1 MTDKYA
7 VVATQIN
14 TTELDKGQEID
25 LIPDNIFID
34 MPTDFPGFDNLK
46 DVLIDLKDRF
56 YEEYEKTQNITAN
69 GDSSDNLGPWVTVAE
84 FTTSALPDGR
94 YSFEVRNIVRL
105 ESDRSEDCVEID
117 WDVDGQNIADETYLT
132 LQGGQ
137 TAVDEGLRTRLPFYF
152 KGSLDLTGTAI
163 RNVRCRVRVRG
174 RTNTAAQVRYSAVE
188 IERKG

>member
-1 MTDKYA
+1 MTDKLA
-7 VVATQIN
+7 VLVTQVN
-14 TTELDKGQEID
+14 STELDGGSEYD
-25 LIPDNIFID
+25 LVPENIFVD
-34 MPTDFPGFDNLK
+34 MPTEFAGFDNLR

-56 YEEYEKTQNITAN
+56 YEEYEKTQNVTAN
-69 GDSSDNLGPWVTVAE
+69 GDNSDNLGPWVTVAE
-84 FTTSALPDGR
+84 FTTSALPAGR